1 VSAFDNQR
9 GDKVMKSIRKVSLL
23 KVLVLFVGALG
34 ASALP
39 ASSQNTTG
47 TFTLA
52 HKVRWETAV
61 LPAGDYRFSVD
72 TQAWPARV
80 MVRELGGTTSA
91 MILPLAYSDQKLA
104 GGSTLVIERKAG
116 ESVVR
121 SLKLAPVGLAL
132 EFYLGKAAA
141 PAETAALAPIGDS
154 QPGK

>member
-52 HKVRWETAV
+52 HKVRWGTAV

-91 MILPLAYSDQKLA
+91 DQKLA